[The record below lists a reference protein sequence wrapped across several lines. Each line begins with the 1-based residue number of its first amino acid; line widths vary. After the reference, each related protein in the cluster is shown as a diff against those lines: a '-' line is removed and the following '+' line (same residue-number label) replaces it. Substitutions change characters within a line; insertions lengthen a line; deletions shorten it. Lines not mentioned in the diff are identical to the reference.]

1 VKKSFIDTIEMSV
14 SSVYT
19 DKDDQILRLLASDVA
34 AIAGFH
40 PFVNECELFH
50 KYLYQDLGNL
60 LLVDSENLGMDVIE
74 KNEEIDNIINLLP
87 SADAVDLK
95 NLLKKSHHR

>member
-1 VKKSFIDTIEMSV
+1 MVDTLEMSI

-74 KNEEIDNIINLLP
+74 KEEEIDNIVNSLP
-87 SADAVDLK
+87 SADAADLK
-95 NLLKKSHHR
+95 NLLKESRHR

>member
-1 VKKSFIDTIEMSV
+1 MSV

-19 DKDDQILRLLASDVA
+19 DKDGQILRLLASDVA

-40 PFVNECELFH
+40 PFVNECELFQ
-50 KYLYQDLGNL
+50 KYLYQDLGDL

-74 KNEEIDNIINLLP
+74 KKDEIDNIINLLP
-87 SADAVDLK
+87 SADAADLA
-95 NLLKKSHHR
+95 NLIKKSHHR

>member
-1 VKKSFIDTIEMSV
+1 VKKSLIDTIEMSV

>member
-1 VKKSFIDTIEMSV
+1 MVDTMALSV

-50 KYLYQDLGNL
+50 KYLYQDLGEL
-60 LLVDSENLGMDVIE
+60 LLVDSENLGMHVIE
-74 KNEEIDNIINLLP
+74 KKEEIDDIINLLP
-87 SADAVDLK
+87 STDAADLK
-95 NLLKKSHHR
+95 YLLKKSHHR

>member
-1 VKKSFIDTIEMSV
+1 VKKSLVDTIEMSV

-74 KNEEIDNIINLLP
+74 KKEEIDNIINLLP
-87 SADAVDLK
+87 LADAADLK
-95 NLLKKSHHR
+95 NLLKKSHRR

>member
-1 VKKSFIDTIEMSV
+1 MVDTLEMSV

-74 KNEEIDNIINLLP
+74 KKEEIDNIINILP
-87 SADAVDLK
+87 SADAADLK

>member
-1 VKKSFIDTIEMSV
+1 MKKSLIDTIEMSV

>member
-1 VKKSFIDTIEMSV
+1 MEMSV

-40 PFVNECELFH
+40 PFVNECELFQR
-50 KYLYQDLGNL
+50 YLYQDLGDL

-74 KNEEIDNIINLLP
+74 KKDEIDNIINLLP
-87 SADAVDLK
+87 SADAADLK